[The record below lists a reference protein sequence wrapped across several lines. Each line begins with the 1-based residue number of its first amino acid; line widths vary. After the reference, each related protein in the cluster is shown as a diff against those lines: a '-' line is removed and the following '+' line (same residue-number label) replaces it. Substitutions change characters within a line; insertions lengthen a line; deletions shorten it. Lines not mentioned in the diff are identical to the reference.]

1 MKKLL
6 TIIGTRPEIIKM
18 ATLIPELDRA
28 FEHVL
33 VDSGQHYSAR
43 MHAIFFEEL
52 KLRSPDYSLKVGS
65 HRPAKQ
71 VALIL
76 ERFEEVLLNVRPA
89 AVVVQGDT
97 NTALAGALAAS
108 KHRDTGVRIIHIEAG
123 ARSFIRDQPEEINRK
138 LVDQMSDLLFASCE
152 EDLDNL
158 KREGIDGGRIR
169 VVGNTIVDG
178 CRRIAATLDGTPEA
192 GRYGLEPGSY
202 VFATFH
208 RQETVDD
215 ESRLRA
221 VCEALGEISSRI
233 PVIVALHPRTRKML
247 EQRQATLEGP
257 GLHVIEPL
265 GYRSAVSLL
274 KDSRLCMTD
283 SGGVQEE
290 AAVLS
295 IPTLVLR
302 ESTEHIR
309 YVKAGMH
316 VVVGT
321 DRSRIVNEAS
331 FLLGNQKEYDRR
343 KNSRISFVENT
354 TARIVR
360 EIESFLA
367 RPDAL

>member
-18 ATLIPELDRA
+18 SALIPEMDRG

-43 MHAIFFEEL
+43 MHSIFFKEL
-52 KLRSPDYSLKVGS
+52 RLRSPDHSLKVGS

-71 VALIL
+71 IALIL

-123 ARSFIRDQPEEINRK
+123 ARSFIPDQPEEINRR
-138 LVDQMSDLLFASCE
+138 LVDQMSDLLFAPYE
-152 EDLDNL
+152 ADRDNL
-158 KREGIDGGRIR
+158 IREGIDGRRIR

-178 CRRIAATLDGTPEA
+178 CRRIASTLDGTPEA
-192 GRYGLEPGSY
+192 ARHGLTPGAY

-221 VCEALGEISSRI
+221 VCEAFSEISSLI
-233 PVIVALHPRTRKML
+233 PVIIPLHPRTRKML
-247 EQRQATLEGP
+247 EHHQATLGGP
-257 GLHVIEPL
+257 GLIVIEPL

-274 KDSRLCMTD
+274 RDCRLCMTD

-290 AAVLS
+290 AAVLG
-295 IPTLVLR
+295 IPTLILR
-302 ESTEHIR
+302 ESTEHMR
-309 YVKAGMH
+309 YVQAGMH

-321 DRSRIVNEAS
+321 DRGCIVKEAS
-331 FLLGNQKEYDRR
+331 FLLNSQKEYDRR
-343 KNSRISFVENT
+343 KNSRISFTEDT
-354 TARIVR
+354 TAHIMH

-367 RPDAL
+367 